1 MKKVILVTAF
11 LITSAGVLF
20 AQKSEV
26 FNPSDK
32 AIRGYDPVAYFTEG
46 KAVKG
51 NENLPTIGMMQIG
64 IFLHPRT

>member
-11 LITSAGVLF
+11 LMASAAVLF

-51 NENLPTIGMMQIG
+51 NENLNLP
-64 IFLHPRT
+64 LE